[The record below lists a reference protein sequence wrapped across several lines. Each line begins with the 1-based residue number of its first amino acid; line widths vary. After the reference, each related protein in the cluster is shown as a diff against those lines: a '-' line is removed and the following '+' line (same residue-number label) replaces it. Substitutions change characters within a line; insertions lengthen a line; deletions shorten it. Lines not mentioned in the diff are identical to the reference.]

1 MYENIGV
8 IGLNHKSAP
17 VEVREKIAF
26 NKEQI
31 IHFLNTMN
39 AAPEIEGAVVLS
51 TCNRSE
57 IYFHYSTACKKG
69 GFEHVFKHLL
79 DYKNLTANYRDYF
92 YSHQG
97 ESAVKHLFRVTSGL
111 NSMALGEDQ
120 IIGQVKDA
128 YFISEE
134 NKTAGQV
141 LTRLFHKAFESG
153 KRVRTETR
161 INEGA
166 SSVSSAA
173 VELVSRSFS
182 ITKQHILLIGA
193 GQTGELSLQSLIKK
207 GCEHISITNRTH
219 QTAIELA
226 NNYRASSFPIEELE
240 KQLPDVDVVLIATGA
255 QSPLITKEMISNIK
269 EKHTKKELYLVDL
282 SVPRNI
288 DHNIKSIEGIR
299 LFDVDDLEVIVTET
313 YEKRKEEIIQA
324 EEILEEIAEEFMN
337 WLSSR
342 NLTPIFRQLQENIR
356 KVNQQEFDGFK
367 KNNGQDYDMAWKYGD
382 HISEKIS
389 RMLIKNLKNV
399 TDNGKKV
406 EFLNMFNQLFE
417 LSANEQN

>member
-1 MYENIGV
+1 MYENIGI

-31 IHFLNTMN
+31 IDFLNMLIATS
-39 AAPEIEGAVVLS
+39 EIDGAVVLS

-57 IYFHYSTACKKG
+57 IYFHYKTSCRKG
-69 GFEHVFKHLL
+69 GFEFAFNHLFSF
-79 DYKNLTANYRDYF
+79 KNLTINYRDYF
-92 YSHQG
+92 YSHLG
-97 ESAVKHLFRVTSGL
+97 DRAVKHLFRVSSGL

-128 YFISEE
+128 FFISE
-134 NKTAGQV
+134 NNNSAGPV
-141 LTRLFHKAFESG
+141 LTRLFHKGFEAG

-166 SSVSSAA
+166 SSISSAS
-173 VELVSRSFS
+173 VELVSRNFS
-182 ITKQHILLIGA
+182 ITKQKILLIGA

-207 GCEHISITNRTH
+207 GCENIYITNRTH
-219 QTAIELA
+219 QTAIDLA
-226 NNYRASSFPIEELE
+226 RNYQAQAFPIQELE
-240 KQLPDVDVVLIATGA
+240 TKLGEVDIVLISTGA
-255 QSPLITKEMISNIK
+255 QSPLITKEIISNVK
-269 EKHTKKELYLVDL
+269 AKHTKKELFLVDL

-288 DHNIKSIEGIR
+288 EPEIKSIEGIR
-299 LFDVDDLEVIVTET
+299 LIDVDDLEEIVTET
-313 YEKRKEEIIQA
+313 YENRKAEIIHA
-324 EEILEEIAEEFMN
+324 EEILKEITIEYMN

-342 NLTPIFRQLQENIR
+342 NLTPIFQQLQQNIR

-367 KNNGQDYDMAWKYGD
+367 KNNGDDYDMAWKYGD

-389 RMLIKNLKNV
+389 RLLIRNLKDV

-406 EFLNMFNQLFE
+406 EFLKMFNQLFE